1 MDWMWLVFATVACFA
16 MLSLMGSER
25 QRRINDRL
33 AAQAAADA
41 EAAARAAE
49 KPTNA

>member
-1 MDWMWLVFATVACFA
+1 MDWLWIAFGLVAGFA

-33 AAQAAADA
+33 SAEAADA
-41 EAAARAAE
+41 TTAE
-49 KPTNA
+49 PQDEPKSY

>member
-1 MDWMWLVFATVACFA
+1 MDWLWIAFGLVAGFA

-33 AAQAAADA
+33 SAEAAQAAAQSQD
-41 EAAARAAE
+41 E
-49 KPTNA
+49 PQSY

>member
-1 MDWMWLVFATVACFA
+1 MDWLWLAFGLVAGFA

-33 AAQAAADA
+33 SAEAAQAAA
-41 EAAARAAE
+41 AATQPQDE
-49 KPTNA
+49 PKSY